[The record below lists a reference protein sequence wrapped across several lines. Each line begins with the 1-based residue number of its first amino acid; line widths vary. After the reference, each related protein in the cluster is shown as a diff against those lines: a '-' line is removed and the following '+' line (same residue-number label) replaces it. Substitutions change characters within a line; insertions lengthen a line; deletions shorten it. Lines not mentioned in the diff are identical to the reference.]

1 MKQKSETHS
10 QNDLEQRD
18 CELLAT
24 VRYDLGRR
32 FFHSIRSNKPISES
46 LHSTQKKETERDGD
60 VKEISERFEQVSSCS
75 EDTHSRKRNSKRKIE
90 NGKALCIR
98 KKLDSSTFECHLE
111 NLWRDVPEEQR
122 ASFTYLDSL
131 WFGLYLKA
139 NFKEKVLTWI
149 KQRRLFLKKYVF
161 VPIVCWGHWSLIIFC
176 HFNEYL
182 NSTAR
187 KPCMV
192 LLDSLQVADPRRL
205 EPKIREFVQDI
216 YKTEGIIARKD
227 VIAKIPLLIPK
238 VPQQKD
244 DECGRYVLYF
254 IQLFMEAAPE
264 NFSVSDGYPYFMKK
278 NWFTRESFEQ
288 FYNNLD
294 RQLAIQASETNS
306 SGVIVDRPC
315 DDGDIII
322 LDE

>member
-10 QNDLEQRD
+10 QKDLERND
-18 CELLAT
+18 SELLAT

-32 FFHSIRSNKPISES
+32 FFNSIRSNKPISES
-46 LHSTQKKETERDGD
+46 LHCNQKKETERDGD
-60 VKEISERFEQVSSCS
+60 VKEIGERIEQVSSCS
-75 EDTHSRKRNSKRKIE
+75 VDTHLHKRSLKRRIE
-90 NGKALCIR
+90 NRKALGIR

-111 NLWRDVPEEQR
+111 NLWRDVPEARR

-131 WFGLYLKA
+131 WFSLYLKA

-149 KQRRLFLKKYVF
+149 KQKHIFLKK
-161 VPIVCWGHWSLIIFC
+161 GHWSLLVFC

-182 NSTAR
+182 NSTAG

-192 LLDSLQVADPRRL
+192 LLDSLQMADPRRL

-216 YKTEGIIARKD
+216 YRIEGIIARKD

-264 NFSVSDGYPYFMKK
+264 NCSVSDGYPYFMKK
-278 NWFTRESFEQ
+278 DWFTRESFER

-294 RQLAIQASETNS
+294 RQLAIQASETNI
-306 SGVIVDRPC
+306 SGVILDRPC
-315 DDGDIII
+315 DDGDVII
-322 LDE
+322 LDS